1 MAVLL
6 VIMVIIPPKILLELY
21 DHELTRKGLDAFLAD
36 WANTGQTLLPV
47 RKKAKLV
54 LGEDDGSFAI

>member
-1 MAVLL
+1 ML
-6 VIMVIIPPKILLELY
+6 
-21 DHELTRKGLDAFLAD
+21 FLAD